1 MRSWAVPMMLLGLVA
16 WPAWAL
22 PSGFAVEEVVHDEA
36 APVFFD
42 FAPDGRIFFNE
53 YLTGRVRVV
62 NADGALVEE
71 PFAEFDDV
79 EVFFERGFLGLELD
93 PDFEDNHLLYIYYS
107 STDGTHKLVR
117 IREEGGVAAEIVYLR
132 DDLPLMGQ
140 GNHNGGPIVFG
151 PDRSLYL
158 SIGELSVETN
168 SQDLEIEAGKILRM
182 DRDGLPLDDNPF
194 GGDSTVWA
202 YGIRNTFGLSFN
214 PLTGG
219 LYGSENGPTY
229 GDEINRMIAGGNYG
243 WPAWTG
249 APGIEGFEDAIFSWS
264 EAGICPTGI
273 VIYCGS
279 AYPEEYLNDVFVG
292 TCDPGRIRHFEMND
306 EGTDVFDEDPIWY
319 VQPSDGLSFDQAYMG
334 VLDLDIGPDGLLW
347 FSTAMGIYKVTYA
360 GAPAGPANVDCDLFD
375 GEFPGVGGWDDDDDD
390 TVGDDDTTGQPPG
403 GDDDSSDVAYKKCVC
418 RVTGEGAPAQAMGLA
433 MIVGWLAVRRAN
445 CTGRQSAR

>member
-1 MRSWAVPMMLLGLVA
+1 MSVRALLLLLFAMVA
-16 WPAWAL
+16 GPAWAL
-22 PSGFAVEEVVHDEA
+22 PTGFEVEEVVHDEA

-53 YLTGRVRVV
+53 YFTGKVRVLD
-62 NADGALVEE
+62 ADGTLVDE
-71 PFAEFDDV
+71 PVASFDDV
-79 EVFFERGFLGLELD
+79 EVYFERGFLGLELD
-93 PDFEDNHLLYIYYS
+93 PDFADNHLLYVYYS

-117 IREEGGVAAEIVYLR
+117 IREEDGVAAEIVYLR

-158 SIGELSVETN
+158 SIGELSVDTN
-168 SQDLEIEAGKILRM
+168 AQDLEIEAGKILRM
-182 DRDGLPLDDNPF
+182 DRDGLPLSDNPF

-202 YGIRNTFGLSFN
+202 YGIRNTFGLAFN
-214 PLTGG
+214 PLTGE

-243 WPAWTG
+243 WPDWTG
-249 APGIEGFEDAIFSWS
+249 APGVEGFEDAIFAWG

-273 VIYCGS
+273 VVYCGS
-279 AYPEEYLNDVFVG
+279 AYPEEFLNDVFVG

-319 VQPSDGLSFDQAYMG
+319 VQPSEGLSYDQAYMG

-347 FSTAMGIYKVTYA
+347 FSTAMGLYKVTYA
-360 GAPAGPANVDCDLFD
+360 GAPAGPDVDCDLFD
-375 GEFPGVGGWDDDDDD
+375 GEFPGVGGWDDDD
-390 TVGDDDTTGQPPG
+390 TGDDDSDDDDT
-403 GDDDSSDVAYKKCVC
+403 GDDDSSDVVYKKCVC
-418 RVTGEGAPAQAMGLA
+418 DASGAGASLHATFLGFTALLLVLRRRRGAGHRPA
-433 MIVGWLAVRRAN
+433 R
-445 CTGRQSAR
+445 

>member
-1 MRSWAVPMMLLGLVA
+1 MRVTRWIPLLLTLLAG
-16 WPAWAL
+16 PAWAL
-22 PSGFAVEEVVHDEA
+22 PPGFEVEEVIHDEG

-53 YLTGRVRVV
+53 YFTGQVRVID
-62 NADGALVEE
+62 AGGSLVEE
-71 PFAEFDDV
+71 PVASFDDV
-79 EVFFERGFLGLELD
+79 EVYFERGFLGLELD
-93 PDFEDNHLLYIYYS
+93 PDFDDNHYLYVYYS

-117 IREEGGVAAEIVYLR
+117 IREEDGAGAEVVVLR

-151 PDRSLYL
+151 PDRSMYL
-158 SIGELSVETN
+158 SIGELSVDTN
-168 SQDLEIEAGKILRM
+168 AQDLEIEAGKILRM
-182 DRDGLPLDDNPF
+182 DRDGLPLPDNPF
-194 GGDSTVWA
+194 GADSTVWA
-202 YGIRNTFGLSFN
+202 YGIRNTFGLAFN
-214 PLTGG
+214 PLTGE

-243 WPAWTG
+243 WPQWTG
-249 APGIEGFEDAIFSWS
+249 APGVEGFEDAIYAWD

-273 VIYCGS
+273 VVYCGS

-319 VQPSDGLSFDQAYMG
+319 VQPQDELSYDQAYMG

-360 GAPAGPANVDCDLFD
+360 GAPAGPDVDCDLFD
-375 GEFPGVGGWDDDDDD
+375 GEFPGVGGWDDDD
-390 TVGDDDTTGQPPG
+390 TGDDDTGDDDVT
-403 GDDDSSDVAYKKCVC
+403 GDDDSSDVVYKKCVC
-418 RVTGEGAPAQAMGLA
+418 DASGTGTPWVVAILSAGLLLLALRRRGAAGH
-433 MIVGWLAVRRAN
+433 RD
-445 CTGRQSAR
+445 AR